1 MHLAQLMLLPLTVV
15 PDKGPLNVNVCLCV
29 CLCVLNGCVVGVL
42 SIGNVFADRSL
53 SVSKGRVF
61 EPGIVDHID
70 YVPGSGR
77 QPLSRNASLQLCDDA
92 ACKPTRVTVTV
103 KLNLAEDSDSKCE
116 VDIDSI
122 AARNQLCGT

>member
-1 MHLAQLMLLPLTVV
+1 M
-15 PDKGPLNVNVCLCV
+15 
-29 CLCVLNGCVVGVL
+29 LNGCVVGVL
-42 SIGNVFADRSL
+42 SVGNVFADRSL
-53 SVSKGRVF
+53 SVSKGRVV